1 MAPFLLRFVQKV
13 KIIENTCINLCLRAK
28 NIIGKQK
35 KFCKGDVIMSNKFK
49 DSKFYQKMCSL
60 RISRSALVTVVT
72 VIIVASAII
81 AITVAANRANKDK
94 FPDDTL
100 TDTGSATTP
109 DTSDTNAGSASADP
123 DKEPSI
129 DVSDKIP
136 TFTLPATG
144 VLSSKHDPE
153 VQVYS
158 TTMKDYRVHL
168 GIDINTTEGAP
179 VYAAADGKVEKVWED
194 VLMGYCV
201 AVSHSGDA
209 CTIYKNLAKTLAD
222 GIEKGASVKEG
233 QLVGAVGDSAMVE
246 IAHEPH
252 LHFEMTVAGVEV
264 DPLKYFSENAV
275 ATLTSG
281 DSTYE
286 K

>member
-1 MAPFLLRFVQKV
+1 MQ
-13 KIIENTCINLCLRAK
+13 AK

-49 DSKFYQKMCSL
+49 DSKFYQKIRSF
-60 RISRSALVTVVT
+60 RISRSALVAVVT
-72 VIIVASAII
+72 VLIVASAII
-81 AITVAANRANKDK
+81 AITVAANRANKNK
-94 FPDDTL
+94 LPDDKS
-100 TDTGSATTP
+100 TDTGSETVS
-109 DTSDTNAGSASADP
+109 DTLDTNAGSTSADP
-123 DKEPSI
+123 DKEPSV
-129 DVSDKIP
+129 DVADKLP
-136 TFTLPATG
+136 TFTLPAMG

-158 TTMKDYRVHL
+158 VTMNDYRVHL

-201 AVSHSGDA
+201 AVSHTGDA
-209 CTIYKNLAKTLAD
+209 CTVYKNLAKTLAE
-222 GIEKGASVKEG
+222 GIESGASVKEG
-233 QLVGAVGDSAMVE
+233 QLIGAVGDSAMVE

-252 LHFEMTVAGVEV
+252 LHFEMTIAGVEV

-281 DSTYE
+281 DNTYE